1 MKYTVTPAPIKWHS
15 SFWLVVYHHPLAV
28 RKHMIMDD
36 FGTLVRVDLATLAV
50 TLNSKGTP

>member
-36 FGTLVRVDLATLAV
+36 FGTLVRVDLQTLAV